1 MRQFVGGEKSWIG
14 VIIFISWC
22 LPVLLGQDT
31 LATGNQPAVAIVL
44 KTYLEKSEIPQNQR
58 VNFHIELS
66 WQGAMSRFQFLQIP
80 QPTLNNLLL
89 ESSGSANRLEAL
101 PDGQFRATKTIM
113 YQFKPV
119 EQGPAFIDP
128 ITIHFRDTETGRSDA
143 LSTQRLALQITPPV
157 EDHSGKVE
165 AIIYRVLLAI
175 FVGTII
181 YFVAVFV
188 KKRRS
193 AWQTG
198 RADDSLES
206 QYLKILSQEI
216 DPKCVNL
223 HDTALR
229 LEKIFRE
236 YLEKATETTPG
247 KNAVPAQP
255 AELLNHV
262 CPEEVSREKLMRFF
276 EKMQMVRFGGAAVE
290 PLEFSEMYQ
299 TVENYLRQREKQR
312 HAEHV

>member
-1 MRQFVGGEKSWIG
+1 MRSFVGGVKSWIG
-14 VIIFISWC
+14 GILFISWC
-22 LPVLLGQDT
+22 LPVLFGQDS
-31 LATGNQPAVAIVL
+31 LATGRQPAVAIVL
-44 KTYLEKSEIPQNQR
+44 KTYLEKSEIPRNQR

-80 QPTLNNLLL
+80 QPSLHNLLL

-113 YQFKPV
+113 YQFRPV
-119 EQGPAFIDP
+119 EEGAAFIDP
-128 ITIHFRDTETGRSDA
+128 ITIHFRDTETGESDA
-143 LSTQRLALQITPPV
+143 LRTQQLALQITPPV

-175 FVGTII
+175 FVGTIL

-188 KKRRS
+188 KKRRAARRS
-193 AWQTG
+193 GAG
-198 RADDSLES
+198 EESLES
-206 QYLKILSQEI
+206 QYLKILAQEI

-236 YLEKATETTPG
+236 YLEKAGLSSPA
-247 KNAVPAQP
+247 NPPVPAQSP
-255 AELLNHV
+255 ELLNQL
-262 CPEEVSREKLMRFF
+262 CPEEVSREKLVRFF

-299 TVENYLRQREKQR
+299 TVEEYLRQREKQR